1 LSFMNDRLVPIHGVM
16 LRLLSFSTLLLV
28 GLSAPLF
35 GAADWSRIKTGV
47 TAAQTAEALGKPLI
61 RTYGRGFEVWIYD
74 SRGEVVFAGG
84 PAMGWSVPVPNPESA
99 SRPVERD
106 VLLKPVIRL
115 PTLRSLAPQ
124 YGIPQEP
131 TEVRF
136 RYARQR

>member
-1 LSFMNDRLVPIHGVM
+1 MPRFLVTVA
-16 LRLLSFSTLLLV
+16 LLLS
-28 GLSAPLF
+28 GLSGPAC
-35 GAADWSRIKTGV
+35 AAVDWSQLKPGIT
-47 TAAQTAEALGKPLI
+47 TEQTAEALGQPLI

-84 PAMGWSVPVPNPESA
+84 PAMGWSLPVPNPESE

-106 VLLKPVIRL
+106 VLIKPLIRL
-115 PTLRSLAPQ
+115 PPLRSLAPLPA
-124 YGIPQEP
+124 GAPVP